1 MQKILIVDDTE
12 SVRNM
17 LSRHLVKLK
26 YEVIS
31 VDGGKAA
38 LEFLQDNLV
47 DLVLLDQMMPE
58 MDGMETF
65 VRIKK
70 DISPYLPVIMITA
83 HGSLHLAVTFM
94 KVGGADFVQKPIEI
108 DMLTLKIEQVIKAS
122 QLQKELH
129 KQEQKI
135 RESGEHLRSL
145 TSHLEA
151 VREEERCSVAKDIHD
166 ELQIFFTVIKLD
178 LSWIENR
185 LDEKQAPILEKI
197 KGLKSNLDDAVSTVQ
212 RISSKLRPPML
223 GEVGLI
229 GGIEWLVDE
238 FRKGTSIKFEV
249 SMDPNEII
257 LDDEL
262 LTVVFHI
269 FQELLINA
277 VRHSKATVVNIALE
291 LNGEKLV
298 LIVKDNGKGIG
309 EKEISDPK
317 ALGLI
322 GMKERLYPWNG
333 KIDIQGVEGEGTVV
347 EITIYSLSG
356 RENSETNMNQLEV
369 A

>member
-12 SVRNM
+12 SVRKM
-17 LSRHLVKLK
+17 LTRHLVKLK

-31 VDGGKAA
+31 VEGGNAA
-38 LEFLQDNLV
+38 LDFLKDNMV

-65 VRIKK
+65 VRIKR
-70 DISPYLPVIMITA
+70 DVSPCLPAIMITA

-122 QLQKELH
+122 QLQKELQ

-178 LSWIENR
+178 LSWIEKK
-185 LDEKQAPILEKI
+185 LDEGQKPIIQKI
-197 KGLKSNLDDAVSTVQ
+197 NGLKSHLDDAISTVQ
-212 RISSKLRPPML
+212 RISSSLRPPML
-223 GEVGLI
+223 GEIGLI
-229 GGIEWLVDE
+229 GGIEWLVEE

-249 SMDPNEII
+249 SIEPNDII

-262 LTVVFHI
+262 LIVVFHI

-277 VRHSKATVVNIALE
+277 VRHAKATVVNIRLE
-291 LNGEKLV
+291 LDDEKLE
-298 LIVKDNGKGIG
+298 LIVKDNGRGIG
-309 EKEISDPK
+309 ENEISDPK
-317 ALGLI
+317 TLGLA

-333 KIDIQGVEGEGTVV
+333 KINIHGAEGEGTVV

-356 RENSETNMNQLEV
+356 KENLEIEIS
-369 A
+369 